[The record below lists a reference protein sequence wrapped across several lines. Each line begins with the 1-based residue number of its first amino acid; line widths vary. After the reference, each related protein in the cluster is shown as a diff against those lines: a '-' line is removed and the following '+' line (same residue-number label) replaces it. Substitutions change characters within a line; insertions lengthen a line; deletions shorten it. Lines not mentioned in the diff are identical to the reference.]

1 MRLREAIV
9 GAQRSRTAAQE
20 VHRLAINLPLVA
32 LLVFT
37 ACGDTESSVARGDRF
52 WADSNYASALAEY
65 RLALRRSSDDPAV
78 MLRVAHAYAMEG
90 QLVPAREAYDRLLAV
105 ASQHSDQAVFDYV
118 TLARTALARGDRYGM
133 ATAIEAALKLQ
144 PGLPLTPFAEPLA
157 RYYATTGDT
166 DRALIFYQRAAAA
179 MTPDSSGRLQFAI
192 ATIQESQGNC
202 REAIQQFQ
210 EFLLKLPR
218 GGQSDQ
224 ARFHIGT
231 CSFQLAREARE
242 AGRRDDALVYIDRV
256 IELGLPQNLQDQAWF
271 ERGEILLEQGRPEEA
286 LAAYHRVL
294 DLNPLR
300 AGQLVERTQK
310 RIDQVRFGPS

>member
-1 MRLREAIV
+1 
-9 GAQRSRTAAQE
+9 
-20 VHRLAINLPLVA
+20 VHSPNPNLFRVVLAPLVA
-32 LLVFT
+32 LVLCSSC
-37 ACGDTESSVARGDRF
+37 ADTETSVARGDKL

-78 MLRVAHAYAMEG
+78 MLRVAHAYAVAG
-90 QLVPAREAYDRLLAV
+90 QLVPAREAYGRLLAV
-105 ASQHSDQAVFDYV
+105 ASEHSDQAVFDYV
-118 TLARTALARGDRYGM
+118 TLARTALERGDRYGM
-133 ATAIEAALKLQ
+133 ATAIEAALVLQ

-157 RYYATTGDT
+157 RYYAGTGDT

-179 MTPDSSGRLQFAI
+179 MSPDSSGRLQFAI

-210 EFLLKLPR
+210 EFLLRLPR
-218 GGQSDQ
+218 GGEADQ

-231 CSFQLAREARE
+231 CSFQLAKEARA
-242 AGRRDDALVYIDRV
+242 AGRRDDALVYTDRV
-256 IELGLPQNLQDQAWF
+256 IELGVPQNLQDQAWF
-271 ERGEILLEQGRPEEA
+271 ERGEILLELGRPEDA

-294 DLNPLR
+294 ELNPLR